1 MADRKS
7 EDLHHRDMESVSLLG
22 TYGILVA
29 FLLFLY
35 AVYNIIY

>member
-1 MADRKS
+1 MADKKN
-7 EDLHHRDMESVSLLG
+7 EELHHRDMESVSLLG

-35 AVYNIIY
+35 AIYNIIY